1 MQIKTI
7 LNHVHPVKGFVYEAV
22 RWVTIENELG
32 LEVDVRPRATRQ
44 AVCSG
49 CDTPRPGYDTLA
61 PRRFAF
67 VPLWGILV
75 WLVYAMRRV
84 QCPKCGIKV
93 ERVPW
98 AEGKHQL
105 CTCYIWFLAR
115 WARRLSWKETAEIFH
130 TSWST
135 VFRAVEAAVEWGRAH
150 VDLTGLT
157 AIGIDEIMAWRGHKY
172 LTLVYQIDEG
182 CRRLLWVG
190 NERKA
195 KTLLEFF
202 HWLGKERTALLKFV
216 CSDMWKPYL
225 EVIAKKA
232 GAALHVLDRF
242 HVMSHLN
249 KAVDEVRRREVSALR
264 AKGMQILKHARWCLL
279 KRPENLTGGQQDK
292 LADLLKLNL
301 RSIRAY
307 LLKEQFQFFWSYKS
321 AGWAGRFLD
330 AWCTRAMRSKL
341 VPMKKVARMLRTHRP
356 LLLNWFRAKGRIS
369 SAAVEGFNGKAKLVM
384 KRAYGFRSY
393 KTLEVALYHTLGDLP
408 ELQSTHRFC

>member
-1 MQIKTI
+1 MQLKTI
-7 LNHVHPVKGFVYEAV
+7 LNRIHPVKGFVYTEV
-22 RWVTIENELG
+22 RWTTLEDGLG
-32 LEVDVRPRATRQ
+32 LEVDVRPRSGTR

-98 AEGKHQL
+98 AEGKHQF

-115 WARRLSWKETAEIFH
+115 WARRLSWKETAEVFQ
-130 TSWST
+130 TSWDT

-150 VDLTGLT
+150 LDLTGLT

-182 CRRLLWVG
+182 CRRLIWVG

-195 KTLLEFF
+195 KTLLQFF
-202 HWLGKERTALLKFV
+202 RWLGKERTALLKFV

-225 EVIAKKA
+225 KVIAKKA
-232 GAALHVLDRF
+232 GLAVHVLDRF
-242 HVMSHLN
+242 HIMSHLN
-249 KAVDEVRRREVSALR
+249 KAVDEVRRNEVAALR

-279 KRPENLTGGQQDK
+279 KRPENLTDGQHDK

-307 LLKEQFQFFWSYKS
+307 LLREQFQFFWSYKTP
-321 AGWAGRFLD
+321 GWAGRFLD
-330 AWCTRAMRSKL
+330 QWCTRAMRSKL
-341 VPMKKVARMLRTHRP
+341 VPMKKAAKMLRAHRP

-393 KTLEVALYHTLGDLP
+393 RTLETALYHTLGDLP
-408 ELQSTHRFC
+408 EPHSTHRFC

>member
-1 MQIKTI
+1 MQLKTI
-7 LNHVHPVKGFVYEAV
+7 LNRVHPVKGFVYETI
-22 RWVTIENELG
+22 RWVAVEDGLG
-32 LEVDVRPRATRQ
+32 LEVEVRPRAVKR

-61 PRRFAF
+61 PRRFEF

-84 QCPKCGIKV
+84 NCPRCGIRV
-93 ERVPW
+93 ERIPW

-115 WARRLSWKETAEIFH
+115 WARRLSWKETAEIFR

-150 VDLTGLT
+150 LDLTGLT
-157 AIGIDEIMAWRGHKY
+157 AIGVDEIMAWRGHKY

-182 CRRLLWVG
+182 NRRLLWVG

-195 KTLLEFF
+195 KTLLRFF
-202 HWLGKERTALLKFV
+202 RWLGKERTALLRFV

-225 EVIAKKA
+225 KVIAKKA

-242 HVMSHLN
+242 HIMSHLN
-249 KAVDEVRRREVSALR
+249 KAVDEVRRKEASAHR
-264 AKGMQILKHARWCLL
+264 AKGREVLKRSRWCLL
-279 KRPENLTGGQQDK
+279 KRPENLTDGQQDK
-292 LADLLKLNL
+292 LSELLKLNL
-301 RSIRAY
+301 RSVRAY
-307 LLKEQFQFFWSYKS
+307 LLKEQFQFFWGYTT
-321 AGWAGRFLD
+321 AGWAGRYLD
-330 AWCTRAMRSKL
+330 QWCTRAMRSRL
-341 VPMKKVARMLRTHRP
+341 VPMKKAARMLRAHRP
-356 LLLNWFRAKGRIS
+356 LILNWFRAKGQIS
-369 SAAVEGFNGKAKLVM
+369 AAAVEGFNGKAKLVM

-393 KTLEVALYHTLGDLP
+393 RTLEVALYHTLGNLP
-408 ELQSTHRFC
+408 ELKSTHRFC

>member
-1 MQIKTI
+1 MQLKTI
-7 LNHVHPVKGFVYEAV
+7 LNRVHPVKGFVYEAI
-22 RWVTIENELG
+22 RWVALEDGLG
-32 LEVDVRPRATRQ
+32 LEVDVRPRASTR

-61 PRRFAF
+61 PRRYEF

-84 QCPKCGIKV
+84 NCPRCGIKV

-115 WARRLSWKETAEIFH
+115 WARRLSWKETAEIFR

-150 VDLTGLT
+150 LELTGLR
-157 AIGIDEIMAWRGHKY
+157 AIGVDEIMAWRGHKY

-182 CRRLLWVG
+182 SRRLLWVG

-195 KTLLEFF
+195 KTLLRFF
-202 HWLGKERTALLKFV
+202 RWLGKERTALLRFV

-225 EVIAKKA
+225 KVIAKKA

-242 HVMSHLN
+242 HIMTHLN
-249 KAVDEVRRREVSALR
+249 KAVDEVRRKEASAHR
-264 AKGMQILKHARWCLL
+264 AKGKEVLKRSRWCLL
-279 KRPENLTGGQQDK
+279 KRPENLTDGQQDK
-292 LADLLKLNL
+292 LAELLKLNL
-301 RSIRAY
+301 RSVRAY
-307 LLKEQFQFFWSYKS
+307 LLKEQFQFFWNYKT
-321 AGWAGRFLD
+321 ARWAGRYLD
-330 AWCTRAMRSKL
+330 QWCTRAMRSKL
-341 VPMKKVARMLRTHRP
+341 VPMKKAAKMLRSHRP
-356 LLLNWFRAKGRIS
+356 LLLNWFRAKGQIS
-369 SAAVEGFNGKAKLVM
+369 TGAVEGFNGKAKLVM

-393 KTLEVALYHTLGDLP
+393 RTLEVALYHTLGDLP
-408 ELQSTHRFC
+408 ELKSTHRFC

>member
-1 MQIKTI
+1 MQVKTI
-7 LNHVHPVKGFVYEAV
+7 LNRVHPVKGFVYEAV
-22 RWVTIENELG
+22 RWVTVEDGLG

-49 CDTPRPGYDTLA
+49 CDEPRPGYDTLA

-115 WARRLSWKETAEIFH
+115 WARRLSWKETAEIFG
-130 TSWST
+130 TSWDT

-150 VDLTGLT
+150 LDLTGLT

-195 KTLLEFF
+195 RTLLQFF
-202 HWLGKERTALLKFV
+202 RWLGKERTASLKFV

-225 EVIAKKA
+225 KVIAKKA

-249 KAVDEVRRREVSALR
+249 KAVDEVRRKEVAALR
-264 AKGMQILKHARWCLL
+264 AKGLQILRHARWCLL
-279 KRPENLTGGQQDK
+279 KRPENLTGGQHDR

-341 VPMKKVARMLRTHRP
+341 VPMKKVAKMLRAHRP

-393 KTLEVALYHTLGDLP
+393 RTLEVALYHTLGDLP
-408 ELQSTHRFC
+408 ELESTHRFC

>member
-1 MQIKTI
+1 MQLKTI
-7 LNHVHPVKGFVYEAV
+7 LNRVHPVKGFVYEAAK
-22 RWVTIENELG
+22 WVMLEEGLG
-32 LEVDVRPRATRQ
+32 LEVDVRPRAGTR

-49 CDTPRPGYDTLA
+49 CDTARPGYDTLA
-61 PRRFAF
+61 PRRYEF

-75 WLVYAMRRV
+75 WLVYSMRRV
-84 QCPKCGIKV
+84 NCPHCGIKV

-115 WARRLSWKETAEIFH
+115 WARRLSWKETAEIFR

-135 VFRAVEAAVEWGRAH
+135 VFRSVEAAVEWGRAH
-150 VDLTGLT
+150 LDLTRLT
-157 AIGIDEIMAWRGHKY
+157 AIGVDEIMAWRGHKY

-182 CRRLLWVG
+182 HRRLLWVG

-195 KTLLEFF
+195 KTLLRFF
-202 HWLGKERTALLKFV
+202 RWLGKERTALLRFV

-225 EVIAKKA
+225 KVIARKA

-249 KAVDEVRRREVSALR
+249 KAVDEVRRKEASAHRAEGKEV
-264 AKGMQILKHARWCLL
+264 LKRSRWCLL
-279 KRPENLTGGQQDK
+279 KRPENLTEGQEDK
-292 LADLLKLNL
+292 LAELLKLNL
-301 RSIRAY
+301 RSVRAY
-307 LLKEQFQFFWSYKS
+307 LLKEQFQFFWSYKA

-330 AWCTRAMRSKL
+330 QWCTRAMRSKL
-341 VPMKKVARMLRTHRP
+341 VPMKKAAKMLRVHRT
-356 LLLNWFRAKGRIS
+356 LLLNWFRAKGQIS
-369 SAAVEGFNGKAKLVM
+369 AAAVEGFNGKAKLVM

-393 KTLEVALYHTLGDLP
+393 GALEVALYHTLGDLP
-408 ELQSTHRFC
+408 EPISTHRFC

>member
-1 MQIKTI
+1 MQLKTI
-7 LNHVHPVKGFVYEAV
+7 LNRVHPVKGFVYEAI
-22 RWVTIENELG
+22 RWVAVEDELG
-32 LEVDVRPRATRQ
+32 LEVDVRPRASTR

-61 PRRFAF
+61 PRRYEF

-84 QCPKCGIKV
+84 NCPRCGIKV

-115 WARRLSWKETAEIFH
+115 WARRLSWKETAEIFR

-150 VDLTGLT
+150 LELTGLR
-157 AIGIDEIMAWRGHKY
+157 AIGVDEIMAWRGHKY

-182 CRRLLWVG
+182 SRRLLWVG

-195 KTLLEFF
+195 KTLLRFF
-202 HWLGKERTALLKFV
+202 RWLGKERTALLRFV

-225 EVIAKKA
+225 KVIAKKA

-242 HVMSHLN
+242 HIMTHLN
-249 KAVDEVRRREVSALR
+249 KAVDEVRRKEASAHR
-264 AKGMQILKHARWCLL
+264 AKGKEVLKRSRWCLL
-279 KRPENLTGGQQDK
+279 KRPENLTDGQQDK
-292 LADLLKLNL
+292 LAELLKLNL
-301 RSIRAY
+301 RSVRAY
-307 LLKEQFQFFWSYKS
+307 LLKEQFQFFWNYKT
-321 AGWAGRFLD
+321 ARWAGRYLD
-330 AWCTRAMRSKL
+330 QWCTRAMRSKL
-341 VPMKKVARMLRTHRP
+341 VPMKKAAKMLRAHRP
-356 LLLNWFRAKGRIS
+356 LLLNWFRAKGQIS
-369 SAAVEGFNGKAKLVM
+369 AGAVEGFNGKAKLVM

-393 KTLEVALYHTLGDLP
+393 RTLEVALYHTLGDLP
-408 ELQSTHRFC
+408 ELKSTHRFC

>member
-1 MQIKTI
+1 MQLKTI
-7 LNHVHPVKGFVYEAV
+7 LNRVHPVKGFVYEAI
-22 RWVTIENELG
+22 RWVALEDGLG
-32 LEVDVRPRATRQ
+32 LEVDVRPRASTR

-61 PRRFAF
+61 PRRYEF

-84 QCPKCGIKV
+84 NCPRCGIKV

-115 WARRLSWKETAEIFH
+115 WARRLSWKETAEIFR

-150 VDLTGLT
+150 LDLTGLT
-157 AIGIDEIMAWRGHKY
+157 AIGVDEIMAWRGHKY

-182 CRRLLWVG
+182 SRRLLWVG

-195 KTLLEFF
+195 KTLLRFF
-202 HWLGKERTALLKFV
+202 RWLGKERTALLRFV

-225 EVIAKKA
+225 KVIAKKA

-242 HVMSHLN
+242 HIMTHLN
-249 KAVDEVRRREVSALR
+249 KAVDEVRRKEASAHR
-264 AKGMQILKHARWCLL
+264 AKGKEVLKRSRWCLL
-279 KRPENLTGGQQDK
+279 KRPENLTDGQQDK
-292 LADLLKLNL
+292 LAELLKLNL
-301 RSIRAY
+301 RSVRAY
-307 LLKEQFQFFWSYKS
+307 LLKEQFQFFWNYKT
-321 AGWAGRFLD
+321 ARWAGRYLD
-330 AWCTRAMRSKL
+330 QWCTRAMRSKL
-341 VPMKKVARMLRTHRP
+341 VPMKKAAKMLRAHRP
-356 LLLNWFRAKGRIS
+356 LLLNWFRAKGLIS
-369 SAAVEGFNGKAKLVM
+369 AGAVEGFNGKAKLVM

-393 KTLEVALYHTLGDLP
+393 RTLEVALYHTLGDLP
-408 ELQSTHRFC
+408 ELKSTHRFC